1 MWFLS
6 VVRGTESAVAAV
18 SVSRR
23 RIQTLKKLNEM
34 IVTEFVTEIGNVIGK
49 EIVIVSEGVAV
60 LEKETENVNVV
71 TETGKGIGGTENV
84 IEETGISC
92 DNIFHVWFHY
102 FFS

>member
-6 VVRGTESAVAAV
+6 VVQGTRSVVAAV
-18 SVSRR
+18 NVLRR

-34 IVTEFVTEIGNVIGK
+34 IVTEFVTGIGSVIGK

-60 LEKETENVNVV
+60 PEKETENVIVV

-84 IEETGISC
+84 IEERGICC
-92 DNIFHVWFHY
+92 DNILHILV
-102 FFS
+102 